1 MRISIVGTGVQGS
14 AIALTLTRIPEVSEI
29 VCSDI
34 DYARAERVARKLG
47 DDRVRPER
55 VDAGDTED
63 LLRVLRGSDAVVNAT
78 LPRFNRKVMDSAL
91 RSGAHYVALAS
102 DDPLGELE
110 FTREW
115 EEAGLAAVVYQGG
128 PFVMN
133 VVVRRAAD
141 ELDRV
146 DEIRLRFAW
155 RLLAGEEAIPVWSPS
170 WCPEAALTEW
180 LNEPVIYED
189 GEFRRLPTFSGI
201 ENYRFPDPMGEAEVC
216 FVNYEP
222 VYTLPRFIGKGVRLV
237 DYKIPPDKMAGALIR
252 MGFASEKPMKVGSVN
267 VIPRDVL
274 LALVPAPADTHI
286 ELLAKPG
293 GKGALTL
300 PPERGA
306 LICYLVEVKG
316 ERGGKAV
323 TRTFYRISNS
333 LELFNRLGTPWA
345 EVAVPASLTATM
357 LASGE
362 IDVKGA
368 IPPEGLDPDK
378 FLKRL
383 GEWGITFREK
393 SNQTLIHEA

>member
-47 DDRVRPER
+47 KDRVRAER
-55 VDAGDTED
+55 VDAGNSKD
-63 LLRVLRGSDAVVNAT
+63 LLRVLRGSDAVVNAS
-78 LPRFNRKVMDSAL
+78 LPKFNRKVMDSAL

-133 VVVRRAAD
+133 VLVRRAAD

-155 RLLAGEEAIPVWSPS
+155 RLLGGEEAIPVWSPP
-170 WCPEAALTEW
+170 WCPEVALAEW
-180 LNEPVIYED
+180 LSEPVVYEG
-189 GEFRRLPTFSGI
+189 GEFRSLPTFSGI

-216 FVNYEP
+216 FVDYES
-222 VYTLPRFIGKGVRLV
+222 VYTLPRFIGKGVRRV
-237 DYKIPPDKMAGALIR
+237 DCKISPDKMAGALIR
-252 MGFASEKPMKVGSVN
+252 MGFASEKPIKVGDVE
-267 VIPRDVL
+267 VAPRDVL
-274 LALVPAPADTHI
+274 LALTPRPVDTHI
-286 ELLAKPG
+286 ELLAKPRA
-293 GKGALTL
+293 KRQPIL
-300 PPERGA
+300 PPGRGS
-306 LICYLVEVKG
+306 LICYLAEVKG
-316 ERGGKAV
+316 EKRGKRIS
-323 TRTFYRISNS
+323 RTFYRVSNS
-333 LELFNRLGTPWA
+333 LELLNRWGIPWA
-345 EVAVPASLTATM
+345 GVAVPASLTATM

-362 IDVKGA
+362 IDAKGA

-393 SNQTLIHEA
+393 S

>member
-1 MRISIVGTGVQGS
+1 MKISIVGTGVQGS

-34 DYARAERVARKLG
+34 NYARAERVAQKLG
-47 DDRVRPER
+47 DDRVRAEK
-55 VDAGDTED
+55 VDAGNSKD
-63 LLRVLRGSDAVVNAT
+63 LLRVIRGSDAVINAT
-78 LPRFNRKVMDSAL
+78 LPKFNRRVMDSAL

-102 DDPLGELE
+102 DDPLGEMEL
-110 FTREW
+110 TREW
-115 EEAGLAAVVYQGG
+115 EEAGLVAVVYQGG

-133 VVVRRAAD
+133 VLVRRAAD

-155 RLLAGEEAIPVWSPS
+155 RLLGGEEAIPVWSPP
-170 WCPEAALTEW
+170 WCPEVALAEW
-180 LNEPVIYED
+180 LKEPLVYEG

-216 FVNYEP
+216 FVDYEP
-222 VYTLPRFIGKGVRLV
+222 VYTLPRFIGKGVRRV
-237 DYKIPPDKMAGALIR
+237 DCKIPPDKMAGALIR
-252 MGFASEKPMKVGSVN
+252 MGFASEKPIEVKGVEVA
-267 VIPRDVL
+267 PRDVL
-274 LALVPAPADTHI
+274 FALVPKPADTYI
-286 ELLAKPG
+286 ELLAKPE
-293 GKGALTL
+293 GKEALTI

-306 LICYLVEVKG
+306 LTCDLAEVKG

-333 LELFNRLGTPWA
+333 LELLNRLGIPWA
-345 EVAVPASLTATM
+345 GVAVPASLTATM

-362 IDVKGA
+362 IDAKGA
-368 IPPEGLDPDK
+368 IPPEGLDPNK

-383 GEWGITFREK
+383 EEWGITFREK
-393 SNQTLIHEA
+393 SRPGSN